1 MDVKICLLLLL
12 AAALAFAME
21 APLGR
26 RVRYFRAGP
35 PKEFTRVGRTHP
47 DKECHFSLAL
57 PQRNMDVLEETVLR
71 ISNPKDADYGKWL
84 TKQQIFDLIGTPRHI
99 VEDVRSWLFSVDN
112 RIKGLR
118 SLDFTGDSFLVSCS
132 CAYAEALFQTEIH
145 DFHNFDRSVTV
156 SKHFGSL
163 SVPEELDSA
172 IELITGITDFSP
184 ARLEVVRSS
193 GNALRQQQYCN
204 TPPSM
209 RELYNM
215 SSSDVASSSVSQA
228 PFAQA
233 SQPDGF
239 GVQSLQTFQSQC
251 AVPNNPVNRTLG
263 SGQYIVTYDDGE
275 ANLDMEMITTFGV
288 GATTDFFVVDES
300 KGWMYEYTQEL
311 ISTPNPPHVNSMS
324 YAWNEDQ
331 QCSNSSIPFVGH
343 CTQLNIPNSKV
354 YVNRTNGEF
363 MKLTGMGLTFLA
375 ASGDGGTDGNHGGD
389 SCQYTHPLFP
399 ASSPWVVSV
408 GATVA
413 IPGKVNP
420 VNYNQPICSGQGQ
433 LSCDCNQNAE
443 EVVCMLTNYGGFDTG
458 GGFSYF
464 ATQPSWQASA
474 VNNYFASGV
483 QFPPAGAYHKTGRG
497 YPDVAAIGGAV
508 AVIADGSLE
517 LVGGTSASTPLVAG
531 MISTMNSMRIAA
543 GKSPLGFVN
552 QVLYQAAAECSTCF
566 NDITQGNN
574 GNLCQ
579 AENMG
584 FYATTGWDACTGLG
598 SINFAALSNYVVN
611 QVP

>member
-1 MDVKICLLLLL
+1 MGGLNLFLIMDVKICLLLLL

-300 KGWMYEYTQEL
+300 KGWMYEYPQEL

-389 SCQYTHPLFP
+389 C
-399 ASSPWVVSV
+399 
-408 GATVA
+408 
-413 IPGKVNP
+413 
-420 VNYNQPICSGQGQ
+420 C
-433 LSCDCNQNAE
+433 QNAE

-579 AENMG
+579 AKTWAFMR
-584 FYATTGWDACTGLG
+584 
-598 SINFAALSNYVVN
+598 
-611 QVP
+611 P

>member
-1 MDVKICLLLLL
+1 
-12 AAALAFAME
+12 
-21 APLGR
+21 
-26 RVRYFRAGP
+26 
-35 PKEFTRVGRTHP
+35 
-47 DKECHFSLAL
+47 
-57 PQRNMDVLEETVLR
+57 MDVLEETVLR

-112 RIKGLR
+112 RIKGTSCCSGSIDNSLPPGLR

-263 SGQYIVTYDDGE
+263 RF
-275 ANLDMEMITTFGV
+275 L
-288 GATTDFFVVDES
+288 
-300 KGWMYEYTQEL
+300 
-311 ISTPNPPHVNSMS
+311 
-324 YAWNEDQ
+324 
-331 QCSNSSIPFVGH
+331 SSLL
-343 CTQLNIPNSKV
+343 C
-354 YVNRTNGEF
+354 
-363 MKLTGMGLTFLA
+363 
-375 ASGDGGTDGNHGGD
+375 
-389 SCQYTHPLFP
+389 
-399 ASSPWVVSV
+399 
-408 GATVA
+408 
-413 IPGKVNP
+413 
-420 VNYNQPICSGQGQ
+420 
-433 LSCDCNQNAE
+433 
-443 EVVCMLTNYGGFDTG
+443 
-458 GGFSYF
+458 
-464 ATQPSWQASA
+464 
-474 VNNYFASGV
+474 
-483 QFPPAGAYHKTGRG
+483 
-497 YPDVAAIGGAV
+497 
-508 AVIADGSLE
+508 
-517 LVGGTSASTPLVAG
+517 
-531 MISTMNSMRIAA
+531 
-543 GKSPLGFVN
+543 
-552 QVLYQAAAECSTCF
+552 LY
-566 NDITQGNN
+566 
-574 GNLCQ
+574 
-579 AENMG
+579 
-584 FYATTGWDACTGLG
+584 
-598 SINFAALSNYVVN
+598 
-611 QVP
+611 

>member
-1 MDVKICLLLLL
+1 
-12 AAALAFAME
+12 
-21 APLGR
+21 
-26 RVRYFRAGP
+26 
-35 PKEFTRVGRTHP
+35 
-47 DKECHFSLAL
+47 
-57 PQRNMDVLEETVLR
+57 
-71 ISNPKDADYGKWL
+71 
-84 TKQQIFDLIGTPRHI
+84 
-99 VEDVRSWLFSVDN
+99 
-112 RIKGLR
+112 
-118 SLDFTGDSFLVSCS
+118 
-132 CAYAEALFQTEIH
+132 
-145 DFHNFDRSVTV
+145 
-156 SKHFGSL
+156 
-163 SVPEELDSA
+163 
-172 IELITGITDFSP
+172 
-184 ARLEVVRSS
+184 
-193 GNALRQQQYCN
+193 
-204 TPPSM
+204 
-209 RELYNM
+209 
-215 SSSDVASSSVSQA
+215 
-228 PFAQA
+228 
-233 SQPDGF
+233 
-239 GVQSLQTFQSQC
+239 
-251 AVPNNPVNRTLG
+251 
-263 SGQYIVTYDDGE
+263 
-275 ANLDMEMITTFGV
+275 
-288 GATTDFFVVDES
+288 
-300 KGWMYEYTQEL
+300 
-311 ISTPNPPHVNSMS
+311 
-324 YAWNEDQ
+324 
-331 QCSNSSIPFVGH
+331 
-343 CTQLNIPNSKV
+343 
-354 YVNRTNGEF
+354 